1 MSLIHKQT
9 ATNWRTLRK
18 RRIISFYSI
27 PLIFI
32 ISMNIFIN
40 QIKAQHDL
48 FGNQNFAPKPTIAPD
63 LAKYFELDG
72 HARELVDTLIAPRP
86 GGYFP
91 EKTYEISNPR
101 PPPATQTE
109 TPDQLQQIGKA
120 VEQFLSGGQPNSND
134 IQLPSGFNQGFSFN
148 GGANKNTLAFQENSN
163 PVQVDDHPRQSP
175 QKSSDED
182 QRQSPKQL
190 TDSDSSS
197 PQLPQTSPSSIAG
210 IPNDFP
216 KLPKFPMSAL
226 PAEIRRQ
233 QPQTLRQ
240 PLNDLP
246 RFASKPEIPDGGLG
260 LAASLDPI
268 RPNSVSASEQRS
280 SFLTSSASGDSYGD
294 SSADSIDEPAPGG
307 LIGTIMDLFGLN
319 KDGKPQTDAS
329 GIGRAV
335 GSLLGGS
342 NSPLPGKQ
350 VISNVLYKALT
361 SGSVQSP
368 ANNDSTPAN
377 ASAALSS
384 LSSMLPANSPLAAA
398 VAALLPS
405 PELNTSTPLT
415 LTQAQQEAIG
425 ENLEMIQ
432 NLIVQPSSPLC
443 SPKPVVVQ
451 DFQLDALMGQWYQVV
466 YSPLVAQSGCS
477 VVSYRKISDVNG
489 GGIGS
494 IFEVFEYSTDGTPYS
509 KPKINSGYG
518 ILKQQGELIFRTTAH
533 QEDVDIHVI
542 FVGPLNAKAQ
552 YEFVVLS
559 SNCNYPLYVFAREPV
574 EYKQRY
580 ETAVMQ
586 MLEQKG
592 IINGFSKLL
601 NTVVPVD
608 ASTCMFPPNLFA
620 HAGSGFGLNT

>member
-1 MSLIHKQT
+1 MFKQRII
-9 ATNWRTLRK
+9 NLRIFNK
-18 RRIISFYSI
+18 QRRIFFFILNI
-27 PLIFI
+27 PFILFLII
-32 ISMNIFIN
+32 LIN
-40 QIKAQHDL
+40 QINGQNDF

-101 PPPATQTE
+101 PPPAPQQQSE

-120 VEQFLSGGQPNSND
+120 VEQFLSGGPPNTGD

-148 GGANKNTLAFQENSN
+148 GGSNKIAFPRKFKSFNEHL
-163 PVQVDDHPRQSP
+163 DDNNKRL
-175 QKSSDED
+175 
-182 QRQSPKQL
+182 SPKQ
-190 TDSDSSS
+190 TINSDTKIDSSS
-197 PQLPQTSPSSIAG
+197 SSLPLLPLTSSPSSIAG

-233 QPQTLRQ
+233 QPQQLRQ

-246 RFASKPEIPDGGLG
+246 RFVSKPEIPDGGLG

-268 RPNSVSASEQRS
+268 RPNSVSASEPRSSS

-294 SSADSIDEPAPGG
+294 SSADSMDEPAPGG

-368 ANNDSTPAN
+368 NNNNSTPAN
-377 ASAALSS
+377 VSTALSS
-384 LSSMLPANSPLAAA
+384 LSSILPVNSPLAAA
-398 VAALLPS
+398 ASALFSS

-518 ILKQQGELIFRTTAH
+518 ILKQQGELIFRTTAN

-542 FVGPLNAKAQ
+542 FAQ
-552 YEFVVLS
+552 YEFVILS
-559 SNCNYPLYVFAREPV
+559 SNCNYPLYVFAREPI

-592 IINGFSKLL
+592 IINGFSKLF

-608 ASTCMFPPNLFA
+608 VGTCMFPPNLFA
-620 HAGSGFGLNT
+620 HASNGGGFGGGIN

>member
-1 MSLIHKQT
+1 
-9 ATNWRTLRK
+9 
-18 RRIISFYSI
+18 
-27 PLIFI
+27 
-32 ISMNIFIN
+32 MNIFIK
-40 QIKAQHDL
+40 QIRAQHEL
-48 FGNQNFAPKPTIAPD
+48 FNSQNFAPKPTIAPD

-91 EKTYEISNPR
+91 EKTYEH
-101 PPPATQTE
+101 
-109 TPDQLQQIGKA
+109 
-120 VEQFLSGGQPNSND
+120 
-134 IQLPSGFNQGFSFN
+134 
-148 GGANKNTLAFQENSN
+148 
-163 PVQVDDHPRQSP
+163 VDDHPRQSP
-175 QKSSDED
+175 QKSSDDD
-182 QRQSPKQL
+182 QLQSTKHSI
-190 TDSDSSS
+190 DSDSSS
-197 PQLPQTSPSSIAG
+197 LPLPQTSPSSIAG

-268 RPNSVSASEQRS
+268 RPNSVSASEPRS

-319 KDGKPQTDAS
+319 KDGRPQTDAS

-368 ANNDSTPAN
+368 TSNDSTPAN

-398 VAALLPS
+398 AAALFSS

-451 DFQLDALMGQWYQVV
+451 DFLLDALMGQWYQVV

-542 FVGPLNAKAQ
+542 FVGPLNAKGQ

-559 SNCNYPLYVFAREPV
+559 SNCNYPLY
-574 EYKQRY
+574 RY

-592 IINGFSKLL
+592 VINGFSKLL
-601 NTVVPVD
+601 NTVTPVD

-620 HAGSGFGLNT
+620 HAGSGFGLTN